1 MRAGK
6 GVASVRLLLAGMWGY
21 GVCGLW
27 IFWHGL
33 NLGGVFFF
41 LSWDGF
47 HGFVG
52 LVLVFLGVF

>member
-1 MRAGK
+1 M
-6 GVASVRLLLAGMWGY
+6 LLRCGCFWLGCGDMEFV
-21 GVCGLW
+21 VCGFSAW
-27 IFWHGL
+27 FESWRG
-33 NLGGVFFF
+33 FFF